1 MELTG
6 RQKEFVLFIKNFLGE
21 YGYPPSV
28 RDIAKGMGIT
38 SISSVKKMLDRLAEA
53 GVIKKDS
60 SKARGIELIYHGGIP
75 LLGRIKAG
83 TPVFSE
89 ENIEG
94 YVDLAGKFNNTE
106 NLFCLKVEGDSMID
120 KGIFEGD
127 TAVIKKQPDINE
139 GETGAFRINDEVTL
153 KTFARKEDCI
163 FLIPANKRYQSIR
176 VTAEDSFEVIGK
188 LQFVVKD
195 FS

>member
-1 MELTG
+1 MGLTN
-6 RQKEFVLFIKNFLGE
+6 RQKEFFLFIKNFLDE

-28 RDIAKGMGIT
+28 RDIAKGMGVT

-53 GVIKKDS
+53 GIIKKDS
-60 SKARGIELIYHGGIP
+60 SKARGIELINRGVP

-94 YVDLAGKFNNTE
+94 YVELAEKFKNTQ

-120 KGIFEGD
+120 KGIFEDD

-153 KTFARKEDCI
+153 KTFARKEGYI
-163 FLIPANKRYQSIR
+163 LLIPANKRYQSIR
-176 VTAEDSFEVIGK
+176 VTSKDSFEVIGK
-188 LQFVVKD
+188 LIFVLKD
-195 FS
+195 FN

>member
-1 MELTG
+1 MGLTD
-6 RQKEFVLFIKNFLGE
+6 RQKEFFLFIKNFLDE

-38 SISSVKKMLDRLAEA
+38 SISSVKKMLDRLVEA

-60 SKARGIELIYHGGIP
+60 SKARGIELIYHRGVP

-83 TPVFSE
+83 VPVFSE

-94 YVDLAGKFNNTE
+94 YIDLAEKFKNTE

-153 KTFARKEDCI
+153 KTFARKEGCI
-163 FLIPANKRYQSIR
+163 LLIPANKRYKSIR
-176 VTAEDSFEVIGK
+176 VTSTDSFEVIGK
-188 LQFVVKD
+188 LKFVLKD
-195 FS
+195 FN

>member
-1 MELTG
+1 MGLTD
-6 RQKEFVLFIKNFLGE
+6 RQKEFFLFIKNFLDE

-28 RDIAKGMGIT
+28 RDIAKGMEIT
-38 SISSVKKMLDRLAEA
+38 SISSVKKMLDRLVEA

-60 SKARGIELIYHGGIP
+60 SKARGIELIYHRGVP

-83 TPVFSE
+83 VPVFSE

-94 YVDLAGKFNNTE
+94 YIDLAEKFKNTE

-153 KTFARKEDCI
+153 KTFAGKEGCI
-163 FLIPANKRYQSIR
+163 LLIPANKRYKSIR
-176 VTAEDSFEVIGK
+176 VTSTDSFEVIGK
-188 LQFVVKD
+188 LKFVLKD
-195 FS
+195 FN

>member
-1 MELTG
+1 MGLTN
-6 RQKEFVLFIKNFLGE
+6 RQKEFFLFIKNFLDE

-28 RDIAKGMGIT
+28 RDIAKGMGVT

-53 GVIKKDS
+53 GIIKKDS
-60 SKARGIELIYHGGIP
+60 SKARGIELINRGVP

-94 YVDLAGKFNNTE
+94 YVELAEKFKNTQ

-120 KGIFEGD
+120 KGIFEDD

-153 KTFARKEDCI
+153 KTFAGKEGYI
-163 FLIPANKRYQSIR
+163 LLIPANKRYQSIR
-176 VTAEDSFEVIGK
+176 VTSKDSFEVIGK
-188 LQFVVKD
+188 LIFVLKD
-195 FS
+195 FN

>member
-1 MELTG
+1 MGLTN
-6 RQKEFVLFIKNFLGE
+6 RQKEFFLFIKNFLDE

-28 RDIAKGMGIT
+28 RDIAKGMGVT

-53 GVIKKDS
+53 GIIKKDS
-60 SKARGIELIYHGGIP
+60 SKARGIELINRGVP

-94 YVDLAGKFNNTE
+94 YVELAEKFKNTQ

-120 KGIFEGD
+120 KGIFEDD

-153 KTFARKEDCI
+153 KTFARKEGCI
-163 FLIPANKRYQSIR
+163 LLIPANKRYKSIR
-176 VTAEDSFEVIGK
+176 VTSTDSFEVIGK
-188 LQFVVKD
+188 LKFVLKD
-195 FS
+195 FN

>member
-1 MELTG
+1 MGLTG
-6 RQKEFVLFIKNFLGE
+6 RQKEFFLFIKDFLDE

-28 RDIAKGMGIT
+28 RDIAKGMGVA
-38 SISSVKKMLDRLAEA
+38 SISSVKKMLDRLVEA

-60 SKARGIELIYHGGIP
+60 SKARGIELIYHQGVP

-94 YVDLAGKFNNTE
+94 YVDLAEKFKNTE

-127 TAVIKKQPDINE
+127 TAVIKKQPDISE

-153 KTFARKEDCI
+153 KTFARKKGCV
-163 FLIPANKRYQSIR
+163 FLIPANKRYKSIR
-176 VTAEDSFEVIGK
+176 VTPADSFEVIGK
-188 LQFVVKD
+188 LIFVIKD
-195 FS
+195 FN